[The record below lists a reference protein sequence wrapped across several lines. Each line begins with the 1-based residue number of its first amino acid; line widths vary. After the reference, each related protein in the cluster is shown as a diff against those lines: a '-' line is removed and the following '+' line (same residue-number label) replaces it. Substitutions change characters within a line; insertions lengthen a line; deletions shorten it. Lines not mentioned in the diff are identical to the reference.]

1 MRPCGVTP
9 GSQTYLEVQWVPTW
23 EMGYPSTGKGGQSHS
38 FFVLNM
44 APQLAQAYL
53 PTLNYLGR
61 R

>member
-1 MRPCGVTP
+1 
-9 GSQTYLEVQWVPTW
+9 VQTW

-53 PTLNYLGR
+53 PTLNYLGPH
-61 R
+61 